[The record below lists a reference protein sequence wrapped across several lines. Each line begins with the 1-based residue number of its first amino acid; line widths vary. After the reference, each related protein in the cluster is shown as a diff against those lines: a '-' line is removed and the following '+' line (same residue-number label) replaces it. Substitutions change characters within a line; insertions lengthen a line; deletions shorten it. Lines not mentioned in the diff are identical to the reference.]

1 MHHSLFLS
9 ILTIQA
15 PTGTVTLMFTDIVGS
30 TALRDALVA
39 VHGEGEGNRVYGQ
52 RFLDP
57 HNERIRGFIATH
69 HGFEVKTIGD
79 SFMVAFAQPEDAV
92 RCAVDIQ
99 RSLRNAPIVTD
110 DPLRPLAVRIGMHTG
125 AANLVERDGRA
136 DYDGHAVNIAARV
149 ESLVKSG
156 ERVYCSGSTE
166 SLARMGPGIRFQNYG
181 PYSLKGVL
189 SERVEIVDVLWDDA
203 MKPAA
208 PEQPPELP
216 YPWLTKWI
224 GRERE
229 IAELQAALRTHKLVT
244 LHGTGGVGK
253 TRLAVETLLAA
264 ETFDGPRLPRDPVF
278 VSLEGVNTV
287 PDGFVSALR
296 KALGLTEVDA
306 PDLTALCRKLRGSDR
321 LLLLDNFESVMTETK
336 TVSLIAA
343 LPGVRVLV
351 TGQQALGVNGE
362 RVVELE
368 PMVTEGDIATLES
381 YRLFV
386 GLAQRRDAR
395 WQPDDAAAMRDV
407 LTATDGL
414 PYLIELVATVAPKRV
429 LRHLADELKTH
440 VTTVQARSGFAATER
455 HASVLACLEWASGLL
470 PKQERNALPRL
481 SIFATSFSAEAAEA
495 VTATPLASLDVLVD
509 ASLIRFDR
517 GTGRYSMLATT
528 SQFARHLLAADER
541 VRLSSEH
548 AHWFIDRLVRADDTL
563 KAKGGKAQTLARKW
577 IEADFQNIEQA
588 VAWAEDKEPKLF
600 ARAVAAF
607 GIYLNKTCRFSENVR
622 LNEALVS
629 RLSLEGDPEAW
640 AEAQNDLGIAY
651 RELPTGDR
659 DRSLAKAISCFEEAL
674 RVRTERDLPADWST
688 TQHALGIAYRSLP
701 TGNQGDNLAK
711 AITCDQAALRVR
723 TKRDSPVEWAQIQNS
738 LGIAYGELPTGDRGD
753 NLAKA
758 IAFLEA
764 ALLISTESDF
774 PEEWAATKNNLGLAF
789 WRLAYVR
796 DAEKNLPKAILCFEA
811 ALRVTTEHDSPAGW
825 AALQGNLGIAYAEL
839 PVGNRS
845 ENFIKAFAFHEAA
858 LRVYTEQD
866 FPEDW
871 AGTQNNLANTHRLL
885 PGGDREENLANAI
898 TCLQATL
905 RVRNEHDFPAAWAQ
919 TQYNL
924 GNAYEELAAGKPGHN
939 LEQAI
944 VCFESAAR
952 GCSAVGRI
960 DRAEKA
966 RQRAAA
972 LVIHSQSSRKPHV
985 KAKPPAHR
993 KPRRR

>member
-1 MHHSLFLS
+1 MS

-39 VHGEGEGNRVYGQ
+39 LHGEGEGNRVYGQ

-57 HNERIRGFIATH
+57 HNERIRGFIETH
-69 HGFEVKTIGD
+69 RGFEVKTIGD

-99 RSLRNAPIVTD
+99 RSLRDAPIVTD

-125 AANLVERDGRA
+125 AVTLVERDGRA

-149 ESLVKSG
+149 ESLMKGG

-264 ETFDGPRLPRDPVF
+264 ETFDGPRLPRDTVF
-278 VSLEGVNTV
+278 VSLEGANTV
-287 PDGFVSALR
+287 PDGFVSAVR

-306 PDLTALCRKLRGSDR
+306 PDLTALCRKLRGSDK
-321 LLLLDNFESVMTETK
+321 LLLLDNFESVMAETK

-343 LPGVRVLV
+343 LPGVRILV

-368 PMVTEGDIATLES
+368 PMVTEGNITTLES

-395 WQPDDAAAMRDV
+395 WQPDDSAAMREV

-429 LRHLADELKTH
+429 LRQLADELKTH
-440 VTTVQARSGFAATER
+440 VTTVQARSGFAAAER

-481 SIFATSFSAEAAEA
+481 AIFANGFNAEAAEA

-517 GTGRYSMLATT
+517 ETGRYSMLATT
-528 SQFARHLLAADER
+528 SQFVNHVLATDER
-541 VRLSSEH
+541 VRISSEH
-548 AHWFIDRLVRADDTL
+548 ARWFIDRLVRADRTL
-563 KAKGGKAQTLARKW
+563 KAKGGEAQALARKW
-577 IEADFQNIEQA
+577 IDADFQNIAQA
-588 VAWAEDKEPKLF
+588 VAWAEDKERDLF
-600 ARAVAAF
+600 ERAVAAF
-607 GIYLNKTCRFSENVR
+607 GMYLHQTCRFSENVR
-622 LNEALVS
+622 LNEALLS
-629 RLSLEGDPEAW
+629 RLCLDADPEAW
-640 AEAQNDLGIAY
+640 ARAQNNLGVAF
-651 RELPTGDR
+651 RDLPTGDR
-659 DRSLAKAISCFEEAL
+659 DRNSAKAISCFEEAL
-674 RVRTERDLPADWST
+674 RVRTERDFPVEWSMT
-688 TQHALGIAYRSLP
+688 EHNLGIAYSNLP
-701 TGNQGDNLAK
+701 TGNQGGNLGK
-711 AITCDQAALRVR
+711 AIDCYQAALQVR
-723 TKRDSPVEWAQIQNS
+723 TKRDLPLEWAQTQYS
-738 LGIAYGELPTGDRGD
+738 LGNAYAELPTGDRGD
-753 NLAKA
+753 NLARA
-758 IAFLEA
+758 IAFLEE
-764 ALLISTESDF
+764 ALLIMTEGDF
-774 PEEWAATKNNLGLAF
+774 PADWAATKNSLGLAF

-796 DAEKNLPKAILCFEA
+796 DASENLPKAILCFEA
-811 ALRVTTEHDSPAGW
+811 ALRVRTEHDSPAGW
-825 AALQGNLGIAYAEL
+825 AALQGNLGIAYSHL
-839 PVGNRS
+839 PVGDPT
-845 ENFIKAFAFHEAA
+845 ENLTKAFVFNEAA

-871 AGTQNNLANTHRLL
+871 AGAQNNLANIYTLL

-898 TCLQATL
+898 RCLQATL
-905 RVRNEHDFPAAWAQ
+905 RVRNEHNSPAAWAQ
-919 TQYNL
+919 TQNNL
-924 GNAYEELAAGKPGHN
+924 GNAYEELAAGKPGYN
-939 LEQAI
+939 LQEAI
-944 VCFESAAR
+944 ACFESAAR
-952 GCSAVGRI
+952 GYLAVGLM
-960 DRAEKA
+960 DRAKVA

-972 LVIHSQSSRKPHV
+972 LVIHSQSPSEPRL
-985 KAKPPAHR
+985 KAKLPARR